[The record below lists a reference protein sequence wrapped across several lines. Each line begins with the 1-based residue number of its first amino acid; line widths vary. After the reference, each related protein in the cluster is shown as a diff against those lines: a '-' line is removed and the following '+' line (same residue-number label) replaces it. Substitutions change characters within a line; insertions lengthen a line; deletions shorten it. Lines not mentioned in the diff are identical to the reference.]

1 MLGIDRRAASY
12 TWTAALI
19 LLLLSLLYLVRSTLF
34 IFILALL
41 FAYLLAPLVSL
52 LDRFLPGNRTRTPAL
67 ALAYI
72 IFMGIVVLAGIQI
85 GSRVVEEANSLSKR
99 LPEMSSAWLK
109 PASQQA
115 PGTNSIQDQVVAW
128 IRQEIVQS
136 SNSLISALPGA
147 GLKALTVAS
156 NLIFVVI
163 IPILGFFFLKDG
175 HVMRQHVLDMVA
187 DVQSRAVLD
196 DVLADVNLMLASYI
210 RALTLL
216 ALAAFTAYAIFF
228 SILSVPYGVLLAAL
242 AGMLEIIPMVGPL
255 VAGTIIFTVALLS
268 GSHALAVLLFLLAYR
283 VFQDY
288 ILSPHLMGQGVELHP
303 LLVLFGVFAGAEIAG
318 IPGTFLSVPVLALI
332 RVVYIR
338 IRKTRIGAQLSSG
351 SEVAPKVTP
360 GSAA

>member
-19 LLLLSLLYLVRSTLF
+19 LLLLWLLYLVRSTLF

-72 IFMGIVVLAGIQI
+72 IFMGIVVFAGIQI
-85 GSRVVEEANSLSKR
+85 GSRVVEEANSLSKT
-99 LPEMSSAWLK
+99 LPQMTAGWLK
-109 PASQQA
+109 PTSELGA
-115 PGTNSIQDQVVAW
+115 NSIRDQVVAW
-128 IRQEIVQS
+128 VREQIVDR
-136 SNSLISALPGA
+136 SNDLVSALPRA

-175 HVMRQHVLDMVA
+175 RLMRQHILDMIT
-187 DVQSRAVLD
+187 DLQRRAMLD
-196 DVLADVNLMLASYI
+196 DLLADVNLMLASYI

-228 SILSVPYGVLLAAL
+228 SILGVPYAVLLAAL
-242 AGMLEIIPMVGPL
+242 AGMLEFIPMVGPL
-255 VAGTIIFTVALLS
+255 TAGAIIVVVALLS
-268 GSHALAVLLFLLAYR
+268 GSNALAVLVFLLAYR
-283 VFQDY
+283 LFQDY

-318 IPGTFLSVPVLALI
+318 IPGTFLSVPVLALV

-338 IRKTRIGAQLSSG
+338 IRKTRIGAQFSPDSDAA
-351 SEVAPKVTP
+351 SKVTP
-360 GSAA
+360 GSTV

>member
-19 LLLLSLLYLVRSTLF
+19 LLLLSLVYLVRSTLF

-52 LDRFLPGNRTRTPAL
+52 LDRFLPGNRTRTAAL

-72 IFMGIVVLAGIQI
+72 IFMGIVVFAGIQI
-85 GSRVVEEANSLSKR
+85 GSRVIDEANNFSKK
-99 LPEMSSAWLK
+99 LPDMLTAWQK
-109 PASQQA
+109 PIPQAAASI
-115 PGTNSIQDQVVAW
+115 NSIKDQVVEW
-128 IRQEIVQS
+128 IRQEILQR
-136 SNSLISALPGA
+136 SNDLISALPRA
-147 GLKALTVAS
+147 GLKAITVAS
-156 NLIFVVI
+156 DLIFVII

-175 HVMRQHVLDMVA
+175 RLMRQHILDMVTNVQRRAMLDELMA
-187 DVQSRAVLD
+187 DVD
-196 DVLADVNLMLASYI
+196 LMLASYI

-228 SILSVPYGVLLAAL
+228 SIMSVPYAVLLAAL
-242 AGMLEIIPMVGPL
+242 AGMLEFIPMVGPL
-255 VAGTIIFTVALLS
+255 TAGSIIVMVALLS
-268 GSHALAVLLFLLAYR
+268 GAHALAVLVFLLAYR
-283 VFQDY
+283 LVQDY

-332 RVVYIR
+332 RVIYIR
-338 IRKTRIGAQLSSG
+338 VRKARLGAQFSPEAETAS
-351 SEVAPKVTP
+351 KVTP
-360 GSAA
+360 ENVV